1 MDGVGKV
8 AVKMLHCS
16 GQNQQQQDA
25 FINEVLFI
33 GFSVS
38 SSVICLLHA
47 VCSLSLSLSH
57 SHTQWSMFSMHC
69 DQCTEKQAAGKQG
82 LA

>member
-1 MDGVGKV
+1 MLRANMDGVGKV

-47 VCSLSLSLSH
+47 VCSLSLSLSL
-57 SHTQWSMFSMHC
+57 SLTHTVVNVQH
-69 DQCTEKQAAGKQG
+69 A
-82 LA
+82 L